1 MQASELSKTIEALR
15 MAGNDSQQIEVK
27 EAVRGLPKT
36 MGESITALA
45 NGSGGL
51 VILGLSEKQG
61 FIPAPGFDA
70 RASADAIARL
80 CSDDIVPPIRANIEQ
95 VAFEGAQVVIAV
107 IPELPPAEKPC
118 CLGSK
123 GMYRGS
129 FIRTGDGDRLLTQYE
144 IDRLVEERAQPHHD
158 LEIVEGAT
166 LSDLDENLVSGML
179 QRQRSL
185 HPRIFGRLSDE
196 DALRAL
202 NVLARRDGKDG
213 ITLAGLLALGTY
225 PQHFYPRLT
234 VTFACFPGKDKAP
247 RDGIKFLDSESM
259 AGPIPAVL
267 MDTVAAAGRNM
278 RRGGV
283 LKNGLR
289 YDLADY
295 PLDAVH
301 EAVCNAL
308 MHRDYSTMGRGSQV
322 QVNMYE
328 DRLEVLSPGGLFGA
342 VTVNTIGEVGSSST
356 RNPALAALLETT
368 PYENGGFVAENRGTG
383 YALIEAELASHD
395 MPKAEVIDRPSLF
408 QIVLRRSES
417 ENQKT
422 CQAAPASSRMVRTN
436 KSEDAVISALEE
448 LGDART
454 SEIAEHS
461 GLPRSTASRAL
472 KQLMQKGLV
481 AVSPGA
487 TTNPTRRYTLTI

>member
-1 MQASELSKTIEALR
+1 MQASELAKTIETLR
-15 MAGNDSQQIEVK
+15 MTGNDSQQIEAK
-27 EAVRGLPKT
+27 EAVRGLPKS
-36 MGESITALA
+36 MGESVSALA

-51 VILGLSEKQG
+51 IILGLSEKQG

-70 RASADAIARL
+70 RASADALARL
-80 CSDDIVPPIRANIEQ
+80 CSDDMVPPIRANIEQ
-95 VAFEGAQVVIAV
+95 VAFEGAQVVVAV

-118 CLGSK
+118 YLASK

-144 IDRLVEERAQPHHD
+144 IDRLVEERTQPHHD

-179 QRQRSL
+179 QRQRNL
-185 HPRIFGRLSDE
+185 HPRIFGHLSDE

-202 NVLARRDGKDG
+202 NVLARKDRKDG
-213 ITLAGLLALGTY
+213 ITLAGLLALGIY

-247 RDGIKFLDSESM
+247 KDGIKFLDSESM

-267 MDTVAAAGRNM
+267 MDTVAAVGRNM
-278 RRGGV
+278 RRGGM
-283 LKNGLR
+283 LRNGLR

-295 PLDAVH
+295 PLDAVR

-308 MHRDYSTMGRGSQV
+308 MHRDYSPMGRGSQV
-322 QVNMYE
+322 QVNMYV

-342 VTVNTIGEVGSSST
+342 VTVDTIGEIGSSST
-356 RNPALAALLETT
+356 RNPALAVLLETT
-368 PYENGGFVAENRGTG
+368 PYKNGGYVAENRGTG
-383 YALIEAELASHD
+383 YALIESELASHD

-408 QIVLRRSES
+408 QIVLRRSNPG
-417 ENQKT
+417 NQNGH
-422 CQAAPASSRMVRTN
+422 QAAIASTQMAHTN
-436 KSEDAVISALEE
+436 KSEDAVISALKE
-448 LGDART
+448 LGAART
-454 SEIAEHS
+454 SEIAEHAD
-461 GLPRSTASRAL
+461 LPRSTASKAL
-472 KQLMQKGLV
+472 KQLLQKGLV
-481 AVSPGA
+481 TVTPGA
-487 TTNPTRRYTLTI
+487 VTSPTRRYTLTI

>member
-1 MQASELSKTIEALR
+1 
-15 MAGNDSQQIEVK
+15 
-27 EAVRGLPKT
+27 
-36 MGESITALA
+36 
-45 NGSGGL
+45 
-51 VILGLSEKQG
+51 
-61 FIPAPGFDA
+61 
-70 RASADAIARL
+70 
-80 CSDDIVPPIRANIEQ
+80 
-95 VAFEGAQVVIAV
+95 
-107 IPELPPAEKPC
+107 
-118 CLGSK
+118 
-123 GMYRGS
+123 
-129 FIRTGDGDRLLTQYE
+129 
-144 IDRLVEERAQPHHD
+144 
-158 LEIVEGAT
+158 
-166 LSDLDENLVSGML
+166 
-179 QRQRSL
+179 
-185 HPRIFGRLSDE
+185 
-196 DALRAL
+196 
-202 NVLARRDGKDG
+202 
-213 ITLAGLLALGTY
+213 
-225 PQHFYPRLT
+225 
-234 VTFACFPGKDKAP
+234 
-247 RDGIKFLDSESM
+247 
-259 AGPIPAVL
+259 
-267 MDTVAAAGRNM
+267 M

-383 YALIEAELASHD
+383 YALIESELASHD

-436 KSEDAVISALEE
+436 KTEDAVISVLEE